1 MINSFS
7 TGCGCIYER
16 SPDGKYAC
24 TMGCNDHPTKRKQ
37 LWSGGALLSF
47 VGAPPVHECEFSADE
62 LRTILDVAHRTGAT
76 VVRFPMAA
84 VGNKPEDKAGV
95 RRMPEVTTRAETVGT
110 RPEVYPVQKDN
121 CGTCGQ
127 TKLIDE
133 VCEHGATRYEAPGR
147 HTLCDRE
154 LGYITDLLHAEHV
167 DALLRRRTVVK
178 EMGAKDP
185 ARAQALAHLDKQE
198 SQARLMLAKVRKMKG
213 VNQ

>member
-7 TGCGCIYER
+7 TGCGCVYER

-24 TMGCNDHPTKRKQ
+24 TMGCDDHPTKRKQ

-47 VGAPPVHECEFSADE
+47 VGAPPVHECEFNADE

-76 VVRFPMAA
+76 VVRFPKPDLSRHSGTADKGSRAA
-84 VGNKPEDKAGV
+84 
-95 RRMPEVTTRAETVGT
+95 PEVCT
-110 RPEVYPVQKDN
+110 RPEVYPVQKEN

-133 VCEHGATRYEAPGR
+133 PCEHGATRYEQPGR

-167 DALLRRRTVVK
+167 DALLRRRTVVSK
-178 EMGAKDP
+178 MSAKDP

-198 SQARLMLAKVRKMKG
+198 SQARLLLAKLRKMKG
-213 VNQ
+213 V